1 MDSLITPF
9 QNAFIQGRQITDN
22 IILAH
27 EVFEYLKKKRK
38 GKWGFAALKLDMNK
52 AYDRIS
58 WPFLIAVLRTMGFS
72 DKWVTWISQCVQTV
86 SYSVLLNGSPTGKFK
101 PNRGLRQGDPL
112 SPYLFLMCANIL
124 SCALLKQ
131 ENIHNLKGIKIGR
144 STQPLTHLL
153 FADDSFLFL
162 KNDTKSIT
170 AIQSTLA
177 WYCSISGQSLNLDKS
192 ELYCSPNMS
201 THQKS
206 ILAQQLGVKLVPHP
220 SKYLGVNFKL
230 RGNRIADFQDLIDK
244 ISSKLQGWKAKLLS
258 QAGRLTLINSVL
270 TSIPIYTF
278 SVFKIPE
285 TNQLT
290 TVADL
295 IDHRTATWKTHL
307 IYQLYENQDAD
318 QILSITLP
326 VVENNAAPDKLVWP
340 HSLNGEYQGR
350 KAYEILTQQD
360 TASRLH
366 PSSNSQTNIW
376 KLLWK
381 TKLPHKIL
389 TFTWKLLHHA
399 LPTKA
404 ELNSR
409 GVHCA
414 MNCIMCNTAIETQ
427 EHLFLHCDLS
437 RAVWFGADIP
447 ILHLTQ
453 AAVTV
458 DSWVKDLLKQSNTLE
473 TTNPIL
479 QKTLTLLWCIWF
491 HRNQILFA
499 GKQPNPMEI
508 ILTFNSLLNRFLQNF
523 ANNAG
528 TNAEVRNTAQPP
540 TFSTDPSWQAII
552 LTAGGKTHHR
562 TRLGL
567 AYMGKFRDGQ
577 VMFVGC
583 KTINVQDINMARL
596 LAIREAIIKAA
607 ELGLQSLIILTEGR
621 DIEQMWANNHISR
634 WKLTT
639 VLQDIKNI
647 QHHHQ
652 IRLTVKA
659 TPLQVI
665 KDIKAMA
672 LTASTTFTDVYY
684 KHPMFS
690 NSSST

>member
-1 MDSLITPF
+1 
-9 QNAFIQGRQITDN
+9 
-22 IILAH
+22 
-27 EVFEYLKKKRK
+27 
-38 GKWGFAALKLDMNK
+38 
-52 AYDRIS
+52 
-58 WPFLIAVLRTMGFS
+58 
-72 DKWVTWISQCVQTV
+72 
-86 SYSVLLNGSPTGKFK
+86 
-101 PNRGLRQGDPL
+101 
-112 SPYLFLMCANIL
+112 
-124 SCALLKQ
+124 
-131 ENIHNLKGIKIGR
+131 
-144 STQPLTHLL
+144 
-153 FADDSFLFL
+153 
-162 KNDTKSIT
+162 
-170 AIQSTLA
+170 
-177 WYCSISGQSLNLDKS
+177 
-192 ELYCSPNMS
+192 MS

-206 ILAQQLGVKLVPHP
+206 NLAQELGVKLVPHL

-230 RGNRIADFQDLIDK
+230 RGNRIADFQDLINK

-258 QAGRLTLINSVL
+258 QTGRLTLINSVL

-278 SVFKIPE
+278 SMFKIPE
-285 TNQLT
+285 TVCKRLDSLINAFWWGHDPGRKKLHMTNWDTITKTKTQGGLGIKKFGPMNKALITKQYWCIKNNPNLLFSKTLKAKYCPNEDLHSHKPNQKASWIWRNIMGQNNPNLCQAAWRVGRGYNIPISHPDWFKIKPNAPQSLQNQLT

-295 IDHRTATWKTHL
+295 IDHRTASWKTHL
-307 IYQLYENQDAD
+307 IYQLYEKQDVD

-326 VVENNAAPDKLVWP
+326 VVENNAAPDKLIWP
-340 HSLNGEYQGR
+340 HSLNGEYQVR

-360 TASRLH
+360 TTSRLH
-366 PSSNSQTNIW
+366 PSSNNQTTIW

-399 LPTKA
+399 FPTKA

-427 EHLFLHCDLS
+427 GHLFLHCDLS
-437 RAVWFGADIP
+437 RAVWFGDNIP

-453 AAVTV
+453 VAVTV
-458 DSWVKDLLKQSNTLE
+458 DSWVKDLLKQSNTLDN
-473 TTNPIL
+473 TNPIL

-499 GKQPNPMEI
+499 WKQPNPMEI

-528 TNAEVRNTAQPP
+528 TNAEVRNIARAP
-540 TFSTDPSWQAII
+540 TWIPDPSWQAII
-552 LTAGGKTHHR
+552 LTTGGKTHHC

-596 LAIREAIIKAA
+596 LAIREAIIKAT
-607 ELGLQSLIILTEGR
+607 ELVLQSLIILTEGK
-621 DIEQMWANNHISR
+621 DIGQMWANNHISR

-639 VLQDIKNI
+639 ILQDIKNI
-647 QHHHQ
+647 
-652 IRLTVKA
+652 
-659 TPLQVI
+659 
-665 KDIKAMA
+665 
-672 LTASTTFTDVYY
+672 
-684 KHPMFS
+684 
-690 NSSST
+690 

>member
-1 MDSLITPF
+1 
-9 QNAFIQGRQITDN
+9 
-22 IILAH
+22 
-27 EVFEYLKKKRK
+27 
-38 GKWGFAALKLDMNK
+38 
-52 AYDRIS
+52 
-58 WPFLIAVLRTMGFS
+58 
-72 DKWVTWISQCVQTV
+72 
-86 SYSVLLNGSPTGKFK
+86 
-101 PNRGLRQGDPL
+101 
-112 SPYLFLMCANIL
+112 
-124 SCALLKQ
+124 
-131 ENIHNLKGIKIGR
+131 
-144 STQPLTHLL
+144 
-153 FADDSFLFL
+153 
-162 KNDTKSIT
+162 
-170 AIQSTLA
+170 
-177 WYCSISGQSLNLDKS
+177 
-192 ELYCSPNMS
+192 
-201 THQKS
+201 
-206 ILAQQLGVKLVPHP
+206 LAQELGVKLVPHP

-285 TNQLT
+285 TVCKRLDSLINAFWWGHDPGRKKLHMTNWDTITKPKAQGGLGIKKFGPMNKALITKQYWRIKNNPNLLLSKTLKAKYCPNEELHSHKPNQKASWIWRNIMGQNNPNLCQAAWRVGRGYNIPISHPDWFKIKPNAPQSLQNQLT

-307 IYQLYENQDAD
+307 IYQLYENQDVD

-340 HSLNGEYQGR
+340 HSLNGEYQVR

-366 PSSNSQTNIW
+366 PSSNNQTTIW

-458 DSWVKDLLKQSNTLE
+458 DSWVKDLSNSQIHLRYQSYPPKDSNPALVHLVSQKPNTF
-473 TTNPIL
+473 
-479 QKTLTLLWCIWF
+479 C
-491 HRNQILFA
+491 
-499 GKQPNPMEI
+499 
-508 ILTFNSLLNRFLQNF
+508 
-523 ANNAG
+523 
-528 TNAEVRNTAQPP
+528 
-540 TFSTDPSWQAII
+540 
-552 LTAGGKTHHR
+552 
-562 TRLGL
+562 
-567 AYMGKFRDGQ
+567 
-577 VMFVGC
+577 
-583 KTINVQDINMARL
+583 
-596 LAIREAIIKAA
+596 REATKPN
-607 ELGLQSLIILTEGR
+607 GNYS
-621 DIEQMWANNHISR
+621 
-634 WKLTT
+634 
-639 VLQDIKNI
+639 NI
-647 QHHHQ
+647 
-652 IRLTVKA
+652 
-659 TPLQVI
+659 
-665 KDIKAMA
+665 
-672 LTASTTFTDVYY
+672 
-684 KHPMFS
+684 
-690 NSSST
+690 

>member
-1 MDSLITPF
+1 
-9 QNAFIQGRQITDN
+9 
-22 IILAH
+22 
-27 EVFEYLKKKRK
+27 
-38 GKWGFAALKLDMNK
+38 
-52 AYDRIS
+52 
-58 WPFLIAVLRTMGFS
+58 
-72 DKWVTWISQCVQTV
+72 
-86 SYSVLLNGSPTGKFK
+86 
-101 PNRGLRQGDPL
+101 
-112 SPYLFLMCANIL
+112 
-124 SCALLKQ
+124 
-131 ENIHNLKGIKIGR
+131 
-144 STQPLTHLL
+144 
-153 FADDSFLFL
+153 
-162 KNDTKSIT
+162 
-170 AIQSTLA
+170 
-177 WYCSISGQSLNLDKS
+177 
-192 ELYCSPNMS
+192 
-201 THQKS
+201 
-206 ILAQQLGVKLVPHP
+206 
-220 SKYLGVNFKL
+220 
-230 RGNRIADFQDLIDK
+230 
-244 ISSKLQGWKAKLLS
+244 LQ
-258 QAGRLTLINSVL
+258 
-270 TSIPIYTF
+270 
-278 SVFKIPE
+278 
-285 TNQLT
+285 NQLT

-340 HSLNGEYQGR
+340 HSLNGEYQVR

-552 LTAGGKTHHR
+552 APDL
-562 TRLGL
+562 
-567 AYMGKFRDGQ
+567 Y
-577 VMFVGC
+577 C
-583 KTINVQDINMARL
+583 SKTINEDINMARL

-621 DIEQMWANNHISR
+621 DIEQMWANNHTSR

-672 LTASTTFTDVYY
+672 LTASRTFTDVYY